1 MKSIQTQIMIQLIIQ
16 PFFFISSIAFITY
29 VTQSIIKSIEGRE
42 INK

>member
-16 PFFFISSIAFITY
+16 LFFASSIAFVTY
-29 VTQSIIKSIEGRE
+29 VTQSIIKPIEGRE